1 MSASVSELSVARSRI
16 RRLAVRA
23 QGQASDPEASVW
35 VGASAGTGKTRVL
48 TERVLRLLLGGTKAE
63 HILCLT
69 FTKAAAAEMAS
80 RLARALSRWAVIE
93 DGALAE
99 TLTELTGQAPDGEAL
114 LAARRLFAQV
124 LDAPGGVK
132 IQTIHAFCQALLK
145 RFPVEAHLAPH
156 FTVLDERDALDLI
169 DEAQHEVL
177 AGAMPVE
184 GGRPGELAGALAAV
198 TAEAAEQTFT
208 KLMRELTAERGRL
221 QRLIDEAGGIEPLLG
236 RIFAM
241 LGVDPSETRHGTLE
255 PACAEEAFEGEA
267 LQMAAEAMLEGGI
280 NDRKNGALIAGWLA
294 APGRRIEN
302 FERYELAFFTLK
314 GDLRKTLIGKG
325 SLAAEP
331 GSDEVLAR
339 EAERLGHLRARLD
352 TILVAK
358 SSAGLIRI
366 GAAILQS
373 YERRK
378 RLGALLDYDDLI
390 LKTGEL
396 LSKRTMAAWVLYK
409 LDGGIDH
416 VLIDEAQDTNPGQW
430 EVVKALTG
438 EFFAGE
444 GARREPRTIF
454 AVGDVKQSIF
464 GFQGAD
470 PDAFAWMREYFARHV
485 EDAGQIW
492 RKVDLEVSF
501 RSTSAVLDAVDAVFA
516 EAGAR
521 DGVAGGDETIRHRA
535 ERAGLPGLVELWP
548 PVRPRA
554 EDEPEPWTPP
564 AERVSS
570 FSPRAHL
577 AGRIADTIKGWIDNR
592 EILASR
598 GTPIRAGDVMVL
610 VRRRKGFVEE
620 LVRELKQR
628 RVAVAGVDR
637 MVLGEQ
643 IAVMDLMALGRFV
656 LLPQDDLN
664 LAALL
669 KSPLVGL
676 GEDQLFALAHG
687 RGKASLW
694 SVLAN
699 HAKDDEVDD
708 EAVAQAHAMLAALL
722 AEADFTPPFEL
733 YASILE
739 ARGGRRRLLARLG
752 AEAEDAIDEFLN
764 LALAYERGHTPSLQ
778 GFLHWIEASETTV
791 KRDLQQDGRDE
802 VRVMTVH
809 GAKGLQAPIVF
820 LADTMGLPPTD
831 TPLILWPGQ
840 DGPDAPLWAPR
851 RALER
856 RVAEMP
862 RASINQR
869 RMREYRRLL
878 YVAMTRAEDRLYVC
892 GWETKNAPPD
902 DAWYAAVASGLAG
915 LGAPV
920 QFDFGPDWQGEGRRL
935 EAGDDA
941 APVVV
946 DTGKPQKTDPLPAW
960 ASMPPADEPAP
971 PRPIAPSL
979 DLGRHPADEPPVRSP
994 LGEDAGKRFQRGLV
1008 IHRLLQTLPELP
1020 EDQRGA
1026 AARRYLA
1033 LPAHGLDGGERAS
1046 IEAETLAVIGAPQ
1059 HARLFGPGS
1068 LAEVPIVGVV
1078 GGHVVSGQVD
1088 RLVVSSEG
1096 IDIVDYKTN
1105 RPPPHRPADVA
1116 EIYLKQMAAYRA
1128 VLKLVYPDK
1137 PVRCLLLWTDG
1148 PSLMALDGAVL
1159 DDHAP

>member
-1 MSASVSELSVARSRI
+1 MSAPVNALSEARSKI
-16 RRLAVRA
+16 RDLAVRA
-23 QGQASDPEASVW
+23 QSQASDPAASAW

-48 TERVLRLLLGGTKAE
+48 TDRVLRLLLGGTRAE

-93 DGALAE
+93 DGVLAE
-99 TLTELTGQAPDGEAL
+99 TLTGLTGQAPDKEGL
-114 LAARRLFAQV
+114 LAARRLFAEV

-145 RFPVEAHLAPH
+145 RFPAEAHLAPH

-169 DEAQHEVL
+169 GQAQHEVL
-177 AGAMPVE
+177 AAAMPV
-184 GGRPGELAGALAAV
+184 GGGQPGALAGALASV

-208 KLMRELTAERGRL
+208 KLMHELTAERGRL
-221 QRLIDEAGGIEPLLG
+221 LRLIGEAGGLEPLLG
-236 RIFAM
+236 AIYRM

-267 LQMAAEAMLEGGI
+267 LQMAAEAMAEGGVT
-280 NDRKNGALIAGWLA
+280 DRKHGALIEAWLA
-294 APGRRIEN
+294 APNRRIEN
-302 FERYELAFFTLK
+302 FERYESAFFTAK
-314 GDLRKTLIGKG
+314 GDLRNALIHKEA
-325 SLAAEP
+325 LAAEP
-331 GSDEVLAR
+331 GSDAVLAR
-339 EAERLGHLRARLD
+339 EAERLMPLRARLD
-352 TILVAK
+352 AILVAK

-396 LSKRTMAAWVLYK
+396 LSKRKMAAWVLYK
-409 LDGGIDH
+409 LDGGIEH
-416 VLIDEAQDTNPGQW
+416 ILIDEAQDTNPDQW
-430 EVVKALTG
+430 AVVKALTG

-444 GARREPRTIF
+444 GASSKPRTIF

-470 PDAFAWMREYFARHV
+470 PDEFARMRDYFAEHV
-485 EDAGQIW
+485 QNARQDW
-492 RKVDLEVSF
+492 RQVDLEVSF
-501 RSTSAVLDAVDAVFA
+501 RSTSAVLGAVDAVFA
-516 EAGAR
+516 DPVAR
-521 DGVAGGDETIRHRA
+521 DGVAGADETIQHQA
-535 ERAGLPGLVELWP
+535 ERVGAPGLVELWP
-548 PVRPRA
+548 PVRPRP
-554 EDEPEPWTPP
+554 EDDPEPWTPP
-564 AERVSS
+564 TMRIST
-570 FSPRAHL
+570 FSPRAQL
-577 AGRIADTIKGWIDNR
+577 AGRIADTIKGWIDSG

-598 GTPIRAGDVMVL
+598 GTPIRAGDVLVL

-620 LVRELKQR
+620 LVRALKQND
-628 RVAVAGVDR
+628 VAVAGVDR
-637 MVLGEQ
+637 MVLSEQ
-643 IAVMDLMALGRFV
+643 IAVMDLMALGRFL

-664 LAALL
+664 LASLL

-676 GEDQLFALAHG
+676 DEDQLFALAHG

-694 SVLAN
+694 SVMAN
-699 HAKDDEVDD
+699 HHGGD
-708 EAVAQAHAMLAALL
+708 EAVAEAHRMLAALL

-778 GFLHWIEASETTV
+778 GFLHWIDASETTV
-791 KRDLQQDGRDE
+791 KRDLQQDGRNE

-831 TPLILWPGQ
+831 KPLILWPGQ
-840 DGPDAPLWAPR
+840 DGPEAPLWAPR

-856 RVAEMP
+856 RVAELP
-862 RASINQR
+862 REAINRR

-878 YVAMTRAEDRLYVC
+878 YVAITRAEDRLYVC
-892 GWETKNAPPD
+892 GWETKTAPPD
-902 DAWYAAVASGLAG
+902 GAWYAAVAGGLAG

-920 QFDFGPDWQGEGRRL
+920 QFDFGPDWQGEGIRL

-941 APVVV
+941 ATIVVG
-946 DTGKPQKTDPLPAW
+946 TGKPQKTDPLPAW
-960 ASMPPADEPAP
+960 ATTAPADEPAP
-971 PRPIAPSL
+971 PRPLAPSR
-979 DLGRHPADEPPVRSP
+979 DPGTEPPVRSP
-994 LGEDAGKRFQRGLV
+994 LGEDADRRFRRGLI

-1020 EDQRGA
+1020 AARRGA
-1026 AARRYLA
+1026 ACRRYLA
-1033 LPAHGLDGGERAS
+1033 MPAHGLDSRERAE
-1046 IEAETLAVIGAPQ
+1046 IEAETMAVIGAPE
-1059 HARLFGPGS
+1059 HARLFGPDS

-1078 GGHVVSGQVD
+1078 GGRVVSGQVD
-1088 RLVVSSEG
+1088 RLVVTSEG
-1096 IDIVDYKTN
+1096 IEIIDYKTN
-1105 RPPPHRPADVA
+1105 RPPPRAPGDVG

-1128 VLKLVYPDK
+1128 VLNLIYPDK

>member
-1 MSASVSELSVARSRI
+1 MSISVSELPDERGKI
-16 RRLAVRA
+16 RRLALQA
-23 QGQASDPEASVW
+23 QGQASDPEASAW

-93 DGALAE
+93 DSALAE
-99 TLTELTGQAPDGEAL
+99 TLSGLTGQAPDADGL
-114 LAARRLFAQV
+114 LAARQLFAQV

-145 RFPVEAHLAPH
+145 RFPIEAQLAPH

-177 AGAMPVE
+177 AGAMPAE
-184 GGRPGELAGALAAV
+184 SGPPGELAEALASV

-208 KLMRELTAERGRL
+208 KLMRELTTERGRL
-221 QRLIDEAGGIEPLLG
+221 QRLIGDAGGIKPLLG
-236 RIFAM
+236 RIYRM
-241 LGVDPSETRHGTLE
+241 LGVDPSQTRHRTLE
-255 PACAEEAFEGEA
+255 LACAEEAFEGEA
-267 LQMAAEAMLEGGI
+267 LQMAAEAMLEGGK
-280 NDRKNGALIAGWLA
+280 NDQKYGALIADWLA
-294 APGRRIEN
+294 APDRRIEN
-302 FERYELAFFTLK
+302 FERYESAFFTAK
-314 GDLRKTLIGKG
+314 GDLRAKLIGKD
-325 SLAAEP
+325 SLATEP
-331 GSDEVLAR
+331 GSDAVLAR
-339 EAERLGHLRARLD
+339 EAERLARVRARLD
-352 TILVAK
+352 SILVAN
-358 SSAGLIRI
+358 SSAGLIQI

-378 RLGALLDYDDLI
+378 SIGALLDYDDLI
-390 LKTGEL
+390 LKTREL
-396 LSKRTMAAWVLYK
+396 LSERTMAAWVLYK

-416 VLIDEAQDTNPGQW
+416 ILIDEAQDTNPDQW
-430 EVVKALTG
+430 KVIKALTG

-444 GARREPRTIF
+444 GAHPGPRTVF

-470 PDAFAWMREYFARHV
+470 PDAFAEMRDYFAKHV
-485 EDAGQIW
+485 QDARQVW
-492 RKVDLEVSF
+492 RPVDLEVSF
-501 RSTSAVLDAVDAVFA
+501 RSTSAILGAVDAVFA
-516 EAGAR
+516 DAGAR
-521 DGVAGGDETIRHRA
+521 DGVVSEDETIRHQA
-535 ERAGLPGLVELWP
+535 ERVGAPGLVELWP
-548 PVRPRA
+548 PVRPRP
-554 EDEPEPWTPP
+554 EDNPAPWTPP

-577 AGRIADTIKGWIDNR
+577 AGRIAETVKGWIDNR

-628 RVAVAGVDR
+628 GVAVAGVDR

-643 IAVMDLMALGRFV
+643 IAVMDLMALGRFL

-676 GEDQLFALAHG
+676 DEDQLFALAHG

-694 SVLAN
+694 RVLAN
-699 HAKDDEVDD
+699 HTEGD
-708 EAVAQAHAMLAALL
+708 EAIEQAHRMLATLL

-733 YASILE
+733 YAALLE
-739 ARGGRRRLLARLG
+739 GRGGRRRLLARLG
-752 AEAEDAIDEFLN
+752 PEAEDAIDEFLN

-778 GFLHWIEASETTV
+778 GFLHWIDAGEITV
-791 KRDLQQDGRDE
+791 KRDLQQDGRNE

-831 TPLILWPGQ
+831 NPLILWPGK
-840 DGPDAPLWAPR
+840 DDLDAPLWAPR

-856 RVAEMP
+856 RIAEQP
-862 RASINQR
+862 RAAINHR

-892 GWETKNAPPD
+892 GWETKNTPPD
-902 DAWYAAVASGLAG
+902 GAWYAAVASGLAG
-915 LGAPV
+915 LSAPV
-920 QFDFGPDWQGEGRRL
+920 QFDFGPDWKGEGRRL
-935 EAGDDA
+935 EAGNDA
-941 APVVV
+941 ATVVV
-946 DTGKPQKTDPLPAW
+946 ETGIPLDADPPPAW
-960 ASMPPADEPAP
+960 ASTRPADEPAP
-971 PRPIAPSL
+971 PRPIAPSR
-979 DLGRHPADEPPVRSP
+979 DPSTEPPVHSP
-994 LGEDAGKRFQRGLV
+994 LGDDASRRFQRGLV

-1020 EDQRGA
+1020 ESQRGA
-1026 AARRYLA
+1026 ACRRYLA
-1033 LPAHGLDGGERAS
+1033 LPAHRLDADERAA
-1046 IEAETLAVIGAPQ
+1046 IEAETLAVIEAPE
-1059 HARLFGPGS
+1059 HARLFGPNS
-1068 LAEVPIVGVV
+1068 LAEVPIVGVI
-1078 GGHVVSGQVD
+1078 GASVVSGQVD
-1088 RLVVSSEG
+1088 RLVVSEEG
-1096 IDIVDYKTN
+1096 IEIVDYKTN
-1105 RPPPHRPADVA
+1105 RPPPRVPGDVA

-1128 VLKLVYPDK
+1128 VLKLIYPDK
-1137 PVRCLLLWTDG
+1137 PVCCLLLWTDG

>member
-1 MSASVSELSVARSRI
+1 
-16 RRLAVRA
+16 
-23 QGQASDPEASVW
+23 
-35 VGASAGTGKTRVL
+35 
-48 TERVLRLLLGGTKAE
+48 
-63 HILCLT
+63 
-69 FTKAAAAEMAS
+69 MAS
-80 RLARALSRWAVIE
+80 RLSRALSRWAVIG

-99 TLTELTGQAPDGEAL
+99 TLTGLTGQAPDREGL

-145 RFPVEAHLAPH
+145 RFPVEAKLAPH
-156 FTVLDERDALDLI
+156 FTVLEERDALDLI

-184 GGRPGELAGALAAV
+184 GGEPGEIAEALAAV
-198 TAEAAEQTFT
+198 TAEAVEQTFT

-221 QRLIDEAGGIEPLLG
+221 QRLIGEAGGIEPLIA
-236 RIFAM
+236 RIYAM
-241 LGVDPSETRHGTLE
+241 LGVDPAETRQSLLE
-255 PACAEEAFEGEA
+255 PACAEEAFAGEA
-267 LQMAAEAMLEGGI
+267 LQMAAEAMLEGGV
-280 NDRKNGALIAGWLA
+280 NDRKHGALIADWLA

-302 FERYELAFFTLK
+302 FELYEAAFFTLK
-314 GDLRKTLIGKG
+314 GEIRKTLISKN

-339 EAERLGHLRARLD
+339 EAERLARIRARLD
-352 TILVAK
+352 AMLVAK

-390 LKTGEL
+390 LKTRAL
-396 LSKRTMAAWVLYK
+396 LSGQGMAAWVLYK

-416 VLIDEAQDTNPGQW
+416 VLIDEAQDTNPDQW
-430 EVVKALTG
+430 AVAKALTG

-444 GARREPRTIF
+444 GARPGPRTVF
-454 AVGDVKQSIF
+454 AVGDTKQSIF

-470 PDAFAWMREYFARHV
+470 PDAFAETRDYFAERV
-485 EDAGQIW
+485 QGAGQVW
-492 RKVDLEVSF
+492 RQVDLQVSF
-501 RSTSAVLDAVDAVFA
+501 RSTSAVLGAVDAVFA
-516 EAGAR
+516 DEAAR
-521 DGVAGGDETIRHRA
+521 DGVVGEGESVQHRA
-535 ERAGLPGLVELWP
+535 ERVGAPGLVELWP
-548 PVRPRA
+548 PVRPQ
-554 EDEPEPWTPP
+554 PEEETLPWMPP
-564 AERVSS
+564 AAQIPGY
-570 FSPRAHL
+570 SPRARL
-577 AGRIADTIKGWIDNR
+577 AERIADTVKGWIDKG

-598 GTPIRAGDVMVL
+598 GAPIRAGDVLVL

-620 LVRELKQR
+620 LVRALKQR
-628 RVAVAGVDR
+628 GVAVAGVDR

-643 IAVMDLMALGRFV
+643 IAVMDLMALGRFL

-669 KSPLVGL
+669 KSPLLGL

-694 SVLAN
+694 SVLAS
-699 HAKDDEVDD
+699 HPGGD
-708 EAVAQAHAMLAALL
+708 EAIAQAHRMLAGLL

-752 AEAEDAIDEFLN
+752 PEAEDAIDEFLN

-778 GFLHWIEASETTV
+778 GFLHWIDAGETTV

-831 TPLILWPGQ
+831 APLILWPGQ
-840 DGPDAPLWAPR
+840 DGLDAPLWAPR
-851 RALER
+851 RALEKS
-856 RVAEMP
+856 VAEKP
-862 RASINQR
+862 RAAIDQR
-869 RMREYRRLL
+869 RLREYRRLL

-892 GWETKNAPPD
+892 GWETKHAPPD
-902 DAWYAAVASGLAG
+902 GAWYAAMAKGLAG

-920 QFDFGPDWQGEGRRL
+920 HFDFGPDWQGEGRRL
-935 EAGDDA
+935 EAGGDA
-941 APVVV
+941 ATVVV
-946 DTGKPQKTDPLPAW
+946 DMAKPARAEPMPAW
-960 ASMPPADEPAP
+960 ALAPPVDEPAP
-971 PRPIAPSL
+971 PRPIAPSR
-979 DLGRHPADEPPVRSP
+979 DTGSEPPVRSP
-994 LGEDAGKRFQRGLV
+994 FGEDAGRRFRRGLV
-1008 IHRLLQTLPELP
+1008 IHRLLQTLPDLP
-1020 EDQRGA
+1020 VARRQA
-1026 AARRYLA
+1026 ACQRYLA
-1033 LPAHGLDGGERAS
+1033 LPAHGLDDSERAA
-1046 IEAETLAVIGAPQ
+1046 IEAETLAVIQAPA

-1078 GGHVVSGQVD
+1078 GSQVVSGQVD
-1088 RLVVSSEG
+1088 RLVVSGEE
-1096 IDIVDYKTN
+1096 IAIIDYKTN
-1105 RPPPHRPADVA
+1105 RPPPREPGGVA
-1116 EIYLKQMAAYRA
+1116 EIYLRQMAAYRA
-1128 VLKLVYPDK
+1128 VLSLIYPDR

-1159 DDHAP
+1159 DAHAP